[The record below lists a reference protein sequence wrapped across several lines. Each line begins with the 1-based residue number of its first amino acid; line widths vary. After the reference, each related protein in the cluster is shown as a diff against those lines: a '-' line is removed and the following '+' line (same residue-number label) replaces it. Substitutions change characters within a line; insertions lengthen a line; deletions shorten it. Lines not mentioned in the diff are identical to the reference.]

1 MNKRIIVLR
10 RADMTDDDI
19 ARFLAKID
27 KGDDCWEWTAAA
39 SRNGYGAM
47 GFHGKIVYAH
57 RFAYALANG
66 ECANDLE
73 IDHRCHNKLCVNP
86 AHLQQVNNQ
95 QNQENRGARRG
106 SRSGVRGVLWRAD
119 RNKWR
124 VEVMVNGKRYY
135 GGLYSDVHEAEKAAV
150 GLRCKLMT
158 NNLLDRKE

>member
-47 GFHGKIVYAH
+47 GFHGK
-57 RFAYALANG
+57 
-66 ECANDLE
+66 
-73 IDHRCHNKLCVNP
+73 
-86 AHLQQVNNQ
+86 
-95 QNQENRGARRG
+95 
-106 SRSGVRGVLWRAD
+106 
-119 RNKWR
+119 
-124 VEVMVNGKRYY
+124 RYY

-158 NNLLDRKE
+158 NNLLDRKK